1 MCVGLPQ
8 RFAQRVAF
16 FAPLWQLDHMKH
28 LQSFKYVRAI
38 AASGSIRKAA
48 ETLAISP
55 SALNRHIQTLELD
68 LDIQIFERVTK
79 GVRLTSEG
87 ELFLNFAMNQLSGFN
102 RVRQQIANMKGLRV
116 GELRVGISEDFDQSI
131 LHDMIAKFQRDHS
144 QIDVT
149 IERLTSQDE
158 LYRALDTQSIEL
170 ALYVNPVLRK
180 GIQILH
186 GADVDIAAFVPL
198 GLGLGKNDELRIFE
212 FQGIRLALPPAHTE
226 VTKRIEAAID
236 KNRIDTLIH
245 YRGPDM
251 SRFLEHAFS
260 AVIGISVVVNP
271 GPAPIQISG
280 YKRTSLLRREIGTCN
295 FCLVGS
301 DDHGLSFAAHAFQ
314 EIFSEAFQ

>member
-1 MCVGLPQ
+1 
-8 RFAQRVAF
+8 
-16 FAPLWQLDHMKH
+16 MKH

-87 ELFLNFAMNQLSGFN
+87 ELFLNFAMNQLAGFK

-116 GELRVGISEDFDQSI
+116 GELRIGISEDFDQSI
-131 LHDMIAKFQRDHS
+131 LHNMIAKFQRDHS

-149 IERLTSQDE
+149 IQALHSQED
-158 LYRALDTQSIEL
+158 LYQSLDKQSIDL
-170 ALYVNPVLRK
+170 ALFVNPVLRK

-186 GADVDIAAFVPL
+186 GSDVEIAAFVPL
-198 GLGLGKNDELRIFE
+198 GLGLGKNDQLRIFE

-226 VTKRIEAAID
+226 LTKRIEAAID
-236 KNRIDTLIH
+236 KNKIDTLVH
-245 YRGPDM
+245 YRGPDIQ
-251 SRFLEHAFS
+251 RFIEQAFS
-260 AVIGISVVVNP
+260 AVIGISLFLNT
-271 GPAPIQISG
+271 GPVATQISG
-280 YKRTSLLRREIGTCN
+280 YKRTALLRREIGTCN

-301 DDHGLSFAAHAFQ
+301 DSHGLSFAAHAFQ